1 MKLASPTS
9 ALLACWLLALASPG
23 AQAAGFWPFKDSA
36 SKPKH
41 TGTTLHGSV
50 QQAVR
55 PLGNHTQVKP
65 IGGGTRKPP
74 KTILAKRPP

>member
-1 MKLASPTS
+1 MKLPSPKI
-9 ALLACWLLALASPG
+9 ALLAGLLLALASPG

-36 SKPKH
+36 SKTRH
-41 TGTTLHGSV
+41 TGTTLHGKV

-55 PLGNHTQVKP
+55 PLGSHTQVKP

>member
-1 MKLASPTS
+1 MKLPSPTH
-9 ALLACWLLALASPG
+9 ALLTCLLLALASPG
-23 AQAAGFWPFKDSA
+23 AQAAGFWPFKSSA
-36 SKPKH
+36 SKTRHP
-41 TGTTLHGSV
+41 GTTLHGSV

-65 IGGGTRKPP
+65 LGGGTRKPP